1 MWVSAGVLCVVSGTA
16 HTWSK
21 GIILR
26 LAPEGSWPNLC
37 KTDQPSSDRS
47 EKCG

>member
-1 MWVSAGVLCVVSGTA
+1 MGFCRFPCMESGIA

-21 GIILR
+21 GVILQV
-26 LAPEGSWPNLC
+26 APEGSWPNLC
-37 KTDQPSSDRS
+37 KTHHPSIDWN